1 MSGKDSF
8 CFPYLKKIKKTFR
21 VFLLFP
27 KKYVIL
33 QSDYKKYKC
42 KLLNKMGKL
51 IVNSYEEF
59 ASHKGEVIGESEW
72 LVVSQDMINKFADA
86 TLDHQWIHTDP
97 ERCAAESPYKQTIA
111 HGYLQ
116 LSLLP
121 YLWQEIIEV
130 NNISML
136 VNYGMDKMKFGI
148 PVLSGKRVKLTASL
162 EDIANLRGI
171 CRAQI
176 KFRLLVEGE
185 KKFALEGLATFL
197 YYFK

>member
-1 MSGKDSF
+1 MA
-8 CFPYLKKIKKTFR
+8 
-21 VFLLFP
+21 
-27 KKYVIL
+27 
-33 QSDYKKYKC
+33 
-42 KLLNKMGKL
+42 KLT
-51 IVNSYEEF
+51 VNSYDEF
-59 ASHKGEVIGESEW
+59 AAHKGEIIGESDW
-72 LVVSQDMINKFADA
+72 LTVGQDMINKFSDA

-97 ERCAAESPYKQTIA
+97 KRAAVESPYKSTIA

-121 YLWQEIIEV
+121 YLWQQLIQV
-130 NNISML
+130 NNISMM
-136 VNYGMDKMKFGI
+136 VNYGMDKMRFGT
-148 PVLSGKRVKLTASL
+148 PVLSGKRVKLVASL

-176 KFRLLVEGE
+176 KFRLMVEGE